1 MFMQRTPCSL
11 LQMATKL
18 MVFGVLGENGNLV
31 LLLAAEELVHKSEV
45 VITQRLKTEEKAVPM
60 TDLPMRNPKV
70 ATAELARV

>member
-1 MFMQRTPCSL
+1 
-11 LQMATKL
+11 MATKL

-60 TDLPMRNPKV
+60 TELPMRNLKV
-70 ATAELARV
+70 VTAELARV